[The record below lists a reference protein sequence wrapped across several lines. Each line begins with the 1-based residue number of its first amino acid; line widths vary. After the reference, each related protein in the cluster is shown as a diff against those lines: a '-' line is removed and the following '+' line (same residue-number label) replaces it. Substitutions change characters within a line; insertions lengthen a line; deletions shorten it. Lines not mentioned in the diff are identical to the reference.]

1 MISPFF
7 SEASLY
13 GLLGGLLIGLSAAL
27 LWLLNGRIAGI
38 TGIAAGM
45 SAARPTELS
54 WRVAFL
60 GGLLIAGVGGAVL
73 APSVFGAEMT
83 FSVERMLVAGLLVG
97 VGTSLGGGCT
107 SGHGVCGLGR
117 FSKRSLVAT
126 VTFIGFGMLMVAATR
141 AFLGAVS

>member
-7 SEASLY
+7 SEASLH

-45 SAARPTELS
+45 FAARPTELS

-73 APSVFGAEMT
+73 APSVFGAEMA